1 MAIYAEPATP
11 AEATLWRLAGSTESA
26 VMSSLK
32 VSFVVVSESQL
43 VETVP
48 VLDQPDYED
57 LLEQLR
63 AIVDALEAERA
74 VLLADFEGEMT
85 GFGGELVTAAFMPCR
100 SIDRNTLQ
108 AWPRVQVDRSGLL
121 LDMRCRGG
129 AELVQRVME
138 SPHILKVIW
147 GADGDLTSLRHQ
159 ELPFCLGFRSS
170 SVVDAQLA
178 FSNPSAR
185 LGMARMLDRV
195 PQELIAQ
202 LPKKEWIDFDQ
213 PHSLNRR
220 ALRWPLRE
228 EEARYAVDDMHRLD
242 IIVSTQIPEAAGYL
256 LAFNMTEQI
265 VLRIENDPDG
275 IAWLQNELMWFERKM
290 PGTQR
295 RSKAVQLARHIKGLR
310 AKDAQLGPTWRW
322 IGSLEANLSAE
333 LLKDGVVIPA
343 DASFDDTPLSED
355 AAAASSESKESQRS
369 SKEPRPGASQQRP
382 RTSSK
387 DNMGSLGTASH
398 PAQIAAGLLS
408 QGLLGQQPMVPG
420 VHASAALARGYGGP
434 DLSAVA
440 PFPAGPL
447 PYYAPTAPRS
457 YSKEKTAWDATMFAA
472 NQWPAPR

>member
-1 MAIYAEPATP
+1 MAIYAESATP
-11 AEATLWRLAGSTESA
+11 AEATLWRLAGSTESS
-26 VMSSLK
+26 VVSSLE

-48 VLDQPDYED
+48 VLEQPDYED
-57 LLEQLR
+57 LLDQLS
-63 AIVDALEAERA
+63 AIVDALEVEQA

-85 GFGGELVTAAFMPCR
+85 GFGGELVTAAFMPSR
-100 SIDRNTLQ
+100 SIDRHTLQ
-108 AWPRVQVDRSGLL
+108 AWPRVHVDRSGLL

-129 AELVQRVME
+129 AELVRRVME
-138 SPHILKVIW
+138 SPRILKVIW

-178 FSNPSAR
+178 FSTPSAR

-195 PQELIAQ
+195 PPEMTAQ

-228 EEARYAVDDMHRLD
+228 EEARYAVDDLHRLD
-242 IIVSTQIPEAAGYL
+242 IIVSTQIPDAGGYL
-256 LAFNMTEQI
+256 PALQMTEQI

-275 IAWLQNELMWFERKM
+275 IVWLQNELVWFERKM
-290 PGTQR
+290 PGVQR
-295 RSKAVQLARHIKGLR
+295 RSKAVQLARHIKSLR
-310 AKDAQLGPTWRW
+310 AKDAQLGPTWRF

-343 DASFDDTPLSED
+343 DASFDEAPLPED
-355 AAAASSESKESQRS
+355 AAAASSESRS
-369 SKEPRPGASQQRP
+369 SKESRRSSKEAWPGASQQRL
-382 RTSSK
+382 RGSSQ
-387 DNMGSLGTASH
+387 DAGSLAT
-398 PAQIAAGLLS
+398 AQIAAGLR
-408 QGLLGQQPMVPG
+408 GQQAAMGPG
-420 VHASAALARGYGGP
+420 IHASAELPRGYGGP
-434 DLSAVA
+434 EHSPVA
-440 PFPAGPL
+440 PFPVGPL
-447 PYYAPTAPRS
+447 QHYARVDPHS
-457 YSKEKTAWDATMFAA
+457 YSKEKPSWDAAMLAA